1 MQTQDAPA
9 ELLVKFWPW
18 FEANRKRLILVGVA
32 ALVIFFIWFFIS
44 SQRQQKELAAGQA
57 YTKLQLSLPPNPTV
71 QQVADAYLKIA
82 NDYAG
87 TVAAQ
92 RAQLQAAALYF
103 SAGRYADAQALFQK
117 SLASAGGSPLAAGAR
132 MGVAACLEAQ
142 GKLDAAA
149 AEYHAV
155 ATSNPEAVEAIASKF
170 AQGRVLE
177 LQGKLNEASAYY
189 QEVTRA
195 PLAGSMAQEAA
206 QRLALIQT
214 KIAAT
219 KPAAKS

>member
-1 MQTQDAPA
+1 MFK
-9 ELLVKFWPW
+9 LWPW
-18 FEANRKRLILVGVA
+18 FEANRKRLILAGVV

-44 SQRQQKELAAGQA
+44 SQRQQKELAAGQS
-57 YTKLQLSLPPNPTV
+57 YTKLQSSLPPNPTV

-87 TVAAQ
+87 TGAAQ

-103 SAGRYADAQALFQK
+103 SAGRYAEAQALFQK
-117 SLASAGGSPLAAGAR
+117 FLTSAGGSPLVAGAR
-132 MGVAACLEAQ
+132 MGVAASLEAQ

-149 AEYHAV
+149 AEYHV
-155 ATSNPEAVEAIASKF
+155 VVTGSPEAVEAVAAKF

-195 PLAGSMAQEAA
+195 PLAGSMASEAA
-206 QRLALIQT
+206 QRLASIQL
-214 KIAAT
+214 KLPAT
-219 KPAAKS
+219 KPAAKL